1 MVKGTKKTKISK
13 KKVKPKKIIPKKI
26 IKKQPTMRNNAP
38 KQQSSSIEKQLI
50 ENFIALQKV
59 MVNLSIKFDNL
70 STQISKLLEVFEI
83 SAKALAEKNFDLG
96 QEKVSEK
103 MDTLLDQNKIIARG
117 LTMMH
122 DRVVQPQM
130 IAQPQMMQIPVPQP
144 QMYPPQIPQQAPPAP
159 KAVTENEEDLR
170 DIADY
175 EKSVSS
181 QDPLPP
187 KKFKKL

>member
-1 MVKGTKKTKISK
+1 MVKVTKKTKISK
-13 KKVKPKKIIPKKI
+13 KKIKSKKITPKKI
-26 IKKQPTMRNNAP
+26 IKKQPIIKNTTP
-38 KQQSSSIEKQLI
+38 KKQSSGVEKQLI
-50 ENFIALQKV
+50 ENFVALQRV

-83 SAKALAEKNFDLG
+83 SAKALAEKDFDLG
-96 QEKVSEK
+96 QEKVSGK
-103 MDTLLDQNKIIARG
+103 IDTLLDQNKIIARG

-122 DRVVQPQM
+122 DRVIQPQM
-130 IAQPQMMQIPVPQP
+130 MAQPQMMQIPVPQP
-144 QMYPPQIPQQAPPAP
+144 QMYPPQIPQPTPPAP
-159 KAVTENEEDLR
+159 QAVTENEEDLR

-181 QDPLPP
+181 QDSLPQ